1 MDQSVDVAE
10 GEQLPDEVLTRR
22 ARLGDR
28 DAFTVLIV
36 RHGPGLYRFVRRLVH
51 NSADADDCTQEVII
65 SAWRAITS
73 FRQEATFRTWLYV
86 LARRQVLK
94 TVGAS
99 TATADRPGAAAPA
112 RAGDHHGAAVSDDA
126 TTQGPAGAPGSTAAP
141 SAAGGASESATQDSR
156 VLASPAPGSRP
167 PAVGPITSGVPG
179 RTSSYSS
186 ADSAGRRPVVSLETV
201 GGDIRD
207 GHSGPEAE
215 NIEEGLLA
223 ALGGALALLPERQ
236 RSVWLLREVEGLSY
250 SEIGIV
256 VNEPISTVRG
266 LLERA
271 RTTVAA
277 AMQTWR

>member
-1 MDQSVDVAE
+1 M
-10 GEQLPDEVLTRR
+10 
-22 ARLGDR
+22 
-28 DAFTVLIV
+28 
-36 RHGPGLYRFVRRLVH
+36 
-51 NSADADDCTQEVII
+51 
-65 SAWRAITS
+65 
-73 FRQEATFRTWLYV
+73 
-86 LARRQVLK
+86 
-94 TVGAS
+94 
-99 TATADRPGAAAPA
+99 
-112 RAGDHHGAAVSDDA
+112 
-126 TTQGPAGAPGSTAAP
+126 
-141 SAAGGASESATQDSR
+141 
-156 VLASPAPGSRP
+156 
-167 PAVGPITSGVPG
+167 
-179 RTSSYSS
+179 
-186 ADSAGRRPVVSLETV
+186 VSLETV